1 MALIRRADAQEA
13 TRDALVL
20 DLGDLVRQGE
30 AILKQARTRAASLLE
45 DAQKERERLI
55 AGAKELGRAEG
66 FAAGRE
72 EGLAKGREEGKAQ
85 AVEATRTQIDAL
97 AATWTAALDEF
108 SGQRDILNAQA
119 RQDVLK
125 LAIDIAQRVTRRS
138 IAADPKAVE
147 ASLET
152 VFSLVLRPT
161 AARIQVNPADEA
173 LTRELL
179 PGLLARFNRVRDAQ
193 IIPDAAIERGGCSLR
208 TEGGASINA
217 DIAVQL
223 DRIAEALLP
232 GATAS

>member
-30 AILKQARTRAASLLE
+30 AILKQARSRAAALLE
-45 DAQKERERLI
+45 DAQKERDRLI

-85 AVEATRTQIDAL
+85 AIEATRKQIEAL
-97 AATWTAALDEF
+97 SATWTAALNEF
-108 SGQRDILNAQA
+108 SGQRDILTAQA

-125 LAIDIAQRVTRRS
+125 LAIDIAQRITRRS

-179 PGLLARFNRVRDAQ
+179 PSLLAKFNRVRDAQ
-193 IIPDAAIERGGCSLR
+193 ITPDAGIERGGCSLR